1 MSGLARVIVAI
12 RDLTIQEALLEKLT
26 LLEQENDRTKA
37 ANLFSE
43 AEGMALDALLTDE
56 PLFKQVAVDL
66 IPSSWSS

>member
-1 MSGLARVIVAI
+1 LSGLARVIVAI
-12 RDLTIQEALLEKLT
+12 RDLTIQEALLEKLS

>member
-1 MSGLARVIVAI
+1 LSGLARGIVAI
-12 RDLTIQEALLEKLT
+12 RDLTIQEALLEKLS

-43 AEGMALDALLTDE
+43 AEGIALDALLTDE